1 MPENVKKLLGND
13 TDFQNKKG
21 AAASAL
27 KAWDA
32 MPQNVKKMFADNADV
47 LSKKKGAADAITQWN
62 SLSTKQQELLAKN
75 LTGDGVSKAQKA
87 IDSLP
92 KEKNTTLTTT
102 HKNIFQEIYEKI
114 TKKGKGDNYATG
126 TNYHQGGLAM
136 VNDQKGSLYKELI
149 TLPTGQSFIPEGRDV
164 VLNLPKGSSVLKA
177 SKTAQLIPKYA
188 DGTGGIPANAKI
200 FRDMRAVQQKLVVS
214 APVVDNSKQLS
225 IIVSLLQELV
235 SKEPLILKEGTRN
248 NRPTLREK
256 NQVLNQLQQELG
268 YLFSNN

>member
-1 MPENVKKLLGND
+1 ML
-13 TDFQNKKG
+13 
-21 AAASAL
+21 
-27 KAWDA
+27 
-32 MPQNVKKMFADNADV
+32 
-47 LSKKKGAADAITQWN
+47 
-62 SLSTKQQELLAKN
+62 KN
-75 LTGDGVSKAQKA
+75 LTGDGVSQAQRA

-114 TKKGKGDNYATG
+114 TKHATG

-188 DGTGGIPANAKI
+188 KGTGGIPADAKI
-200 FRDMRAVQQKLVVS
+200 FRDMRAVQQQLVVNT
-214 APVVDNSKQLS
+214 PVVDNTELLS
-225 IIVSLLQELV
+225 A
-235 SKEPLILKEGTRN
+235 ILKAILDSGTN
-248 NRPTLREK
+248 NDVIKAIQSLANRPSVSVFDKKDAAKTLTKLISENQEK
-256 NQVLNQLQQELG
+256 DTLIQTLIGGHNP
-268 YLFSNN
+268 